1 MTVEAKPKKPP
12 KPLVYPTVDPGLLSA
27 VRAIYTQWTG
37 KEFADAVGE
46 IRRDIE
52 AGRFSPKQ

>member
-1 MTVEAKPKKPP
+1 MPVDPKPKPPP
-12 KPLVYPTVDPGLLSA
+12 KPVVYPAVDPGLLDA
-27 VRAIYTQWTG
+27 VRAIYLQWTG